1 MGSEVI
7 VVPIIFFSTGAV
19 LIAYFYLR
27 YRERS
32 TIIERGLSTE
42 QMMALYSKK
51 RDPLAMLKIG
61 IVTFFFGL
69 GLGGG
74 LLLKELT
81 GYEEW
86 VPFLLFTMTGL
97 GFVAAFFV
105 SKKHKETKEN

>member
-7 VVPIIFFSTGAV
+7 VVPIIFFSVGAV

-42 QMMALYSKK
+42 QMLALYNKK
-51 RDPLAMLKIG
+51 RDPLIMLKIG
-61 IVTFFFGL
+61 VVVFFFGL

-74 LLLKELT
+74 LLIQEMT
-81 GYEEW
+81 GVEEW
-86 VPFLLFTMTGL
+86 VPFLIFTMTGL
-97 GFVAAFFV
+97 GFIVAFFV
-105 SKKHKETKEN
+105 SKKYQE

>member
-19 LIAYFYLR
+19 LIAYFYMR
-27 YRERS
+27 YRERT

-42 QMMALYSKK
+42 QMMALYNKK
-51 RDPLAMLKIG
+51 RDPLLMLKTG
-61 IVTFFFGL
+61 IVVFFFGL

-74 LLLKELT
+74 SLLNEMT

-86 VPFLLFTMTGL
+86 IAFLIFKMTGL
-97 GFVAAFFV
+97 GFIVAYFL
-105 SKKHKETKEN
+105 SKKYGSPEKQ

>member
-19 LIAYFYLR
+19 LIAYFYMR
-27 YRERS
+27 YRERT

-42 QMMALYSKK
+42 QMMALYNKK
-51 RDPLAMLKIG
+51 RDPLLMLKTG
-61 IVTFFFGL
+61 IVVFFFGL

-74 LLLKELT
+74 SLLNEMT

-86 VPFLLFTMTGL
+86 IAFLIFTMTGL
-97 GFVAAFFV
+97 GFIVAYFL
-105 SKKHKETKEN
+105 SKKYGSPEKQ